1 LTTNRTG
8 HTKGWSVSLGGAARA
23 ALCALLLCA
32 PATRA
37 LAGSEIQPD
46 ATGPDSAFASLRVET
61 MPPGLLVLV
70 DGVKAGRAP
79 VGPLW
84 LPAKLVRVQA
94 LPDDPRRFEP
104 GRDGAVLTLTR
115 GRDTT
120 IVLDLR
126 PSVLVRSVPE
136 PAVLALLD
144 PASPGASTPVGETPI
159 RLLPPMFT
167 GRSVRLEAPEHA
179 DTILAGETITS
190 LARAQNGV
198 ATISLR
204 RVAPAPVPV
213 AHGKP
218 LFRRT
223 WVRLTLIGVGAA
235 LTGSAAILRREGD
248 RWYERYQ
255 SSSDPDRI
263 PDYYDKTIRYDRLA
277 SASLGAGQVAIT
289 AGLFL
294 LVTGSNDR

>member
-1 LTTNRTG
+1 LTTNRKG
-8 HTKGWSVSLGGAARA
+8 RTKGWSVSLWGVALAASLLGAAV
-23 ALCALLLCA
+23 
-32 PATRA
+32 TRA

-46 ATGPDSAFASLRVET
+46 AAGPDSAFASLRVET
-61 MPPGLLVLV
+61 VPSGLLVLV

-94 LPDDPRRFEP
+94 LPEDARRFEP
-104 GRDGAVLTLTR
+104 GRDGAVLTLAR

-136 PAVLALLD
+136 PALLALLD
-144 PASPGASTPVGETPI
+144 PASPGAKVLGETPI
-159 RLLPPMFT
+159 RLLPST
-167 GRSVRLEAPEHA
+167 LSGRSLRLEAPEHA
-179 DTILAGETITS
+179 DTVLAGEALMN
-190 LARAQNGV
+190 LARARSGV
-198 ATISLR
+198 ATIALR
-204 RVAPAPVPV
+204 RVAPAPVPM
-213 AHGKP
+213 ARGKP
-218 LFRRT
+218 LLRRT
-223 WVRLTLIGVGAA
+223 WVRLSLIGIGAA

-263 PDYYDKTIRYDRLA
+263 PGYYDKTVRYDRLA

-294 LVTGSNDR
+294 LVTGSDR